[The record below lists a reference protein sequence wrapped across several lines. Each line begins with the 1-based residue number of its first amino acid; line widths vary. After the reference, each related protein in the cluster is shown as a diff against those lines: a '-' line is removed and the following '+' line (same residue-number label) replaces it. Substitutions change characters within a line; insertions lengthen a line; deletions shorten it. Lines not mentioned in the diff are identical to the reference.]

1 MALGECEMQSIK
13 KLFQRFHELPD
24 NLPASHYRSWVLIN
38 YSCFMGGVVHFL
50 FIFIFAIVGVFPL
63 ALLNIVSSVIW
74 AFAVYFNL
82 KGSMKKCL
90 SLANFEIVMHA
101 CLCTIM
107 IGWSTGFHYYILVMP
122 SIVFLTPL
130 NLKTKIMV
138 SVINIILY
146 SLLNYFFQSFT
157 PIMAIN
163 STLMNVFNF
172 TNIAVFGFIF
182 SYFSFH
188 YRTVVI
194 ETEAKLEMEH
204 RKTNAALVERNE
216 ILKQLNEEL
225 TEAADYVK
233 SLLPEPINEGP
244 VKTEWRFVPS
254 ASLGGDAFG
263 YHWIDSDHFAIY
275 LLDVSGHGVGAA
287 LLSVSVINALRSQSL
302 PDTDFKDCKQ
312 VLESLNVTFPSEE
325 NNDMFFTIWYGV
337 YKKSTSA
344 LTYSSGGHPPALL
357 LNDNAKSDSEAI
369 LLRTPNNVIGCMP
382 DVTYEKREY
391 LVGEHD
397 RLYIFSDGVYEVEKS
412 DGSMWRFQEFSDF
425 MNKVK
430 AEGQSILD
438 HLHRYTDNLKQSDN
452 FEDDFTIVEVTFT

>member
-38 YSCFMGGVVHFL
+38 YSCIMGGIVHFL
-50 FIFIFAIVGVFPL
+50 FIFIFAIVQVFPL

-82 KGSMKKCL
+82 KGSMKICL

-101 CLCTIM
+101 LLCTIM
-107 IGWSTGFHYYILVMP
+107 IGWNTGFHYHILVMP
-122 SIVFLTPL
+122 AIVFLTPL
-130 NLKTKIMV
+130 NLKNKIMV
-138 SVINIILY
+138 SVIDIILY
-146 SLLNYFFQSFT
+146 GLFNYFFQSFT

-163 STLMNVFNF
+163 STLMYVFNY
-172 TNIAVFGFIF
+172 TNIAVFGFIL

-204 RKTNAALVERNE
+204 RRTNAALVERNE
-216 ILKQLNEEL
+216 ILNQLNEEL

-369 LLRTPNNVIGCMP
+369 LLRTPNNVIGGMP

-412 DGSMWRFQEFSDF
+412 DGSMWRFQEFADF

-430 AEGQSILD
+430 TEGQSILD
-438 HLHRYTDNLKQSDN
+438 HLHRYTDNLKKSDN
-452 FEDDFTIVEVTFT
+452 FEDDFTIVEIAFN